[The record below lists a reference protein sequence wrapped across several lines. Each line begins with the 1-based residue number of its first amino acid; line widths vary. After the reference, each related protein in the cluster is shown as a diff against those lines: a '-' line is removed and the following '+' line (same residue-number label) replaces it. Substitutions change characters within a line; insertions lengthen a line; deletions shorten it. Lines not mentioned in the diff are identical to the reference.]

1 MGVKKPSCKA
11 LFYCLTPGVKILL
24 ILRLNSS
31 EKCKPNGGLLPV
43 FCTHFEHWYVFQ
55 ELREEGNKI
64 SSNLANIR
72 GVCRVISHVAVPST
86 NGIVYKQNIG
96 RLHL

>member
-1 MGVKKPSCKA
+1 MFDIFSEMRG
-11 LFYCLTPGVKILL
+11 KIKLRS
-24 ILRLNSS
+24 LRLNSS
-31 EKCKPNGGLLPV
+31 EKEPEYKPTGGLLPV

-64 SSNLANIR
+64 GSNLANIC
-72 GVCRVISHVAVPST
+72 GVRCVISHVAVPST

-96 RLHL
+96 CLHL